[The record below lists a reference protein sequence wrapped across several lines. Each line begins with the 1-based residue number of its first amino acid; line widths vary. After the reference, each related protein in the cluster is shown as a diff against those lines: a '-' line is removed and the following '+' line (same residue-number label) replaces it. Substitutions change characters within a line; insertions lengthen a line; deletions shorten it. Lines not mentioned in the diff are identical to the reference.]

1 MRPEPQRVYGSVP
14 EENLGS
20 LRGCLVE
27 GDAEQRHRERNIRR
41 RALAVSIAL
50 QSAILAIIVLVP
62 LFGKTER
69 ISAKEWVP
77 IPPYGRPNHQLRGEA
92 KPTTDH
98 SNDTGRRL
106 NFNVMTSRPQLRD
119 SGPMTPGNPT
129 NDGPL
134 GPGPIG
140 PACDGCI
147 PIGSEDSG
155 PRPPQPPV
163 EPPTRPQLIHTQLDP
178 AMLRHRVEPVY
189 PTLAIQ
195 THKEGRVELRA
206 IIATDGTI
214 KSLQIVSGDPI
225 FYTSAKEAVE
235 QWLYKPTILN
245 GKPVEIDTFIT
256 VVYTMKH

>member
-1 MRPEPQRVYGSVP
+1 MRPEPQTVSGSIP

-27 GDAEQRHRERNIRR
+27 GDVDQRHRERNIRR

-50 QSAILAIIVLVP
+50 QSAVLAVLVLVP

-69 ISAKEWVP
+69 ISAKEWIP
-77 IPPYGRPNHQLRGEA
+77 IPPYGPPNHQTGRDA
-92 KPTTDH
+92 KPGNNH
-98 SNDTGRRL
+98 SSEPGRRL
-106 NFNVMTSRPQLRD
+106 NFNVTSRPQLRAD
-119 SGPMTPGNPT
+119 GPMTPGGTTDDFPA
-129 NDGPL
+129 
-134 GPGPIG
+134 GPGPVG
-140 PACDGCI
+140 PPCDGCI
-147 PIGSEDSG
+147 PFGGEDRG

-225 FYTSAKEAVE
+225 FYISAKEAVE
-235 QWLYKPTILN
+235 QWLYKPTVLN

-256 VVYTMKH
+256 VLYIMKH

>member
-1 MRPEPQRVYGSVP
+1 MRPKPQTVSESIP
-14 EENLGS
+14 EENLSS
-20 LRGCLVE
+20 LRACLVE
-27 GDAEQRHRERNIRR
+27 GDPEQRHREQKIRR

-50 QSAILAIIVLVP
+50 QSTILAVLVLVP

-69 ISAKEWVP
+69 IAAKEWIP
-77 IPPYGRPNHQLRGEA
+77 LPPYGRPNQNLRRDN
-92 KPTTDH
+92 KPTTNPPSDP
-98 SNDTGRRL
+98 GRRVPYDL
-106 NFNVMTSRPQLRD
+106 SNSRPHLRAD
-119 SGPMTPGNPT
+119 GPMTPGNPT
-129 NDGPL
+129 EEFPA

-140 PACDGCI
+140 PPCDGCI
-147 PIGSEDSG
+147 PIGSENSS
-155 PRPPQPPV
+155 PRPPQPPL

-225 FYTSAKEAVE
+225 FYISAKEAVE
-235 QWLYKPTILN
+235 QWLYKPTYLN
-245 GKPVEIDTFIT
+245 GQAVEIDTFIT

>member
-1 MRPEPQRVYGSVP
+1 MRPKPQTISGSVP

-20 LRGCLVE
+20 LRGCLVD

-50 QSAILAIIVLVP
+50 QSTILAVLVLVP

-69 ISAKEWVP
+69 IAAKEWIP
-77 IPPYGRPNHQLRGEA
+77 IPPYGRPYHQTAGDA
-92 KPTTDH
+92 KPGNNH
-98 SNDTGRRL
+98 SSEPGRRL
-106 NFNVMTSRPQLRD
+106 NFNVLTSRPKLPTGEPT
-119 SGPMTPGNPT
+119 SPGSPT
-129 NDGPL
+129 NDGPV

-140 PACDGCI
+140 PPCDGCI
-147 PIGSEDSG
+147 LIGSEDSG
-155 PRPPQPPV
+155 PRLPQPPV

-225 FYTSAKEAVE
+225 FYISAKEAVE

-256 VVYTMKH
+256 VVYTTKH